1 MIVIIYNNYLKQ
13 SMKVVVLTQ
22 NQQELEDMPRK
33 NIPRKLRQDSDYADL
48 VAKHDHWRAKRLAK
62 ILAS

>member
-1 MIVIIYNNYLKQ
+1 
-13 SMKVVVLTQ
+13 MKVVILTQ